1 MSTPLPGSRR
11 PPAGTQSVDAEALL
25 ADFDEAPL
33 EVKINMLS
41 TLERSLR
48 ESFDAPE
55 QS

>member
-11 PPAGTQSVDAEALL
+11 PTAGTRSVDAEALL
-25 ADFDEAPL
+25 ADFEEAPL
-33 EVKINMLS
+33 EAKINMLS

-48 ESFDAPE
+48 ESLDAPE